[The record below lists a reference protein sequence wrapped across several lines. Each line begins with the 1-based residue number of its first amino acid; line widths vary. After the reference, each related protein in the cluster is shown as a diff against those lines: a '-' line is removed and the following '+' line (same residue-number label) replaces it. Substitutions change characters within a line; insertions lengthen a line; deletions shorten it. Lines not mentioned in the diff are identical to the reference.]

1 MAGKLA
7 LAALLALVALLAALA
22 AGWLS
27 AHAGDPADS
36 EDPAPLTLHL
46 EADSEVCTAG
56 SFTEVRWEISGGAA
70 PYETTLNG
78 QPVET
83 PSSAATIPCG
93 AALNIPDWLRGIVP
107 PAPVDVELL
116 VRDANGDAD
125 RERLTLQTAPSFPA
139 RPAYLHSALAD
150 KEDVRTALHL
160 SVRKFRT
167 ERDQERRYLVRW
179 RPIGEAEWRYDAFQ
193 ALNGSN
199 GRYDDWECDTNT
211 SGVRFEAQ
219 TARVRSFAERATPH
233 LLNWSDSVYTTTES
247 APLDLTAQVTHDTI
261 KLSWGPSVDGLTWDV
276 SLQRAPPDYVYRG
289 EWEQQRVSGRAPYE
303 ITYKG
308 LLPNTHYD
316 VRLSVGNSLT
326 VPAETLSVR
335 TAPSPPGW
343 SREPRRPQH
352 VETIAR
358 DDGIVV
364 AWDPPLEGSERRYEV
379 VLHEAGAPLSAPVSA
394 EPDDRRVFFERRT
407 PDRTYEVVVRHLGIE
422 NEEARI
428 VLQPESAKQE
438 GRTGGP
444 LPEWSV
450 VYRGRHE
457 ERGHEYAVDWREP
470 GTDVQVQWRQDGRWM
485 TRMAQRP
492 PLILYMAEP
501 EPYLFRMRRY
511 WQRQWSQW
519 STLRRAAVSPPAPAN
534 IEMWERSGAL
544 VIEWSDVRSRT
555 FGRYVDGYRVYLQ
568 RAGREEQV
576 FDAGTATHTEIPIAT
591 DGAEYR
597 VRVVSY
603 SDILGESDAG
613 ERTWS
618 QGAPPQL
625 TLYGSTSRSDRT
637 DICDPFYRIPALVWW
652 SISGGSAPYEIHVSD
667 RVAFETH
674 ARSGAIELVCE
685 VGGASDELRAVVAL
699 TDSIGRTDS
708 AVVQYKVAVRPD
720 DFALDDPSTGDW
732 WRMENQW
739 GLSLSVQRESLWLLW
754 RYWMMQPNGE
764 ISGPA
769 GPIVVR
775 WREAGSGAWA
785 SHEIDD
791 AIYDGTGGARWQLSE
806 LTPNT
811 AYEVQIAIRRI
822 LSGVDG
828 LVPLA
833 WTDVETV
840 KTFPDQ
846 IEADVASGDS
856 GVVVSWPA
864 VEGAWEYQV
873 ALHSDGVSWWRTYQ
887 PQGDVIEDVLFRGA
901 DWHAALWAEV
911 ITPPL
916 WRGEEQRR
924 PGFDHV
930 EPCCA

>member
-7 LAALLALVALLAALA
+7 RAALLALLAALA

-27 AHAGDPADS
+27 AHADV
-36 EDPAPLTLHL
+36 EDPAPLTLQL
-46 EADSEVCTAG
+46 KADSQTCTAG
-56 SFTEVRWEISGGAA
+56 SFTEVHWAISGGAA
-70 PYETTLNG
+70 PYEATLNS
-78 QPVET
+78 QPVDA
-83 PSSAATIPCG
+83 PSGAATIPCG
-93 AALNIPDWLRGIVP
+93 PALDTPDWLRGIVP
-107 PAPVDVELL
+107 PSQIDAELL
-116 VRDANGDAD
+116 VRDASGDAV
-125 RERLTLQTAPSFPA
+125 RERLALQTAPPFPA
-139 RPAYLHSALAD
+139 RPAYLHSAFAG
-150 KEDVRTALHL
+150 EADVRTALHV

-179 RPIGEAEWRYDAFQ
+179 RPTGEAEWRYDAFR

-199 GRYDDWECDTNT
+199 RRYDDWERDTNT

-219 TARVRSFAERATPH
+219 AARVRSFAEQATPD
-233 LLNWSDSVYTTTES
+233 LLDWSDSAYTTTES

-261 KLSWGPSVDGLTWDV
+261 KLSWGPNVDGLAWKV

-289 EWEQQRVSGRAPYE
+289 EWEEQRVSGRAPYE
-303 ITYKG
+303 ITYEG

-335 TAPSPPGW
+335 TKPPPPDW
-343 SREPRRPQH
+343 SQEPRRPQN
-352 VETIAR
+352 VETVAR
-358 DDGIVV
+358 DDGIAVV
-364 AWDPPLEGSERRYEV
+364 WDPPLEGSERRYEV
-379 VLHEAGAPLSAPVSA
+379 VLHEAGAPPSPPISA
-394 EPDDRRVFFERRT
+394 EPDDRRVFFERRL

-428 VLQPESAKQE
+428 VLQPESAKKE

-450 VYRGRHE
+450 VYRGHHE
-457 ERGHEYAVDWREP
+457 QRGHEYAVDWTEP

-485 TRMAQRP
+485 TRMEQRP

-519 STLRRAAVSPPAPAN
+519 STLRRAAASPPAPT
-534 IEMWERSGAL
+534 IVEMWERYGAL
-544 VIEWSDVRSRT
+544 VVKWSNVRSRT
-555 FGRYVDGYRVYLQ
+555 LGRYVDGYRVYLR
-568 RAGREEQV
+568 RAGHEEQV
-576 FDAGTATHTEIPIAT
+576 FDAGSATHTEIPIAT

-603 SDILGESDAG
+603 SDILGESDAE
-613 ERTWS
+613 ERIWS

-625 TLYGSTSRSDRT
+625 TLHRSTYSSDRT
-637 DICDPFYRIPALVWW
+637 GVCDPFYRIPALAWW
-652 SISGGSAPYEIHVSD
+652 SISGGSAPYEIRVND
-667 RVAFETH
+667 RAAFETH
-674 ARSGAIELVCE
+674 ARSGAIELMCE
-685 VGGASDELRAVVAL
+685 VGEAGGELSAVAAL
-699 TDSIGRTDS
+699 TDSSGRADS
-708 AVVQYKVAVRPD
+708 AVVQYEIAVRPN
-720 DFALDDPSTGDW
+720 DFAAGASESDIW
-732 WRMENQW
+732 WRAEDQL
-739 GLSLSVQRESLWLLW
+739 GLGLSVQRESLWLLW
-754 RYWMMQPNGE
+754 NYWTLQPNGVL
-764 ISGPA
+764 SGPG

-775 WREAGSGAWA
+775 WREADSGAWL
-785 SHEIDD
+785 SREITEPV
-791 AIYDGTGGARWQLSE
+791 YDGTGRARWQLSG

-811 AYEVQIAIRRI
+811 TYEVQIAAQRT
-822 LSGVDG
+822 LADEDG
-828 LVPLA
+828 LVPPA

-840 KTFPDQ
+840 RTFPDN
-846 IEADVASGDS
+846 IEANVKPDSS

-864 VEGAWEYQV
+864 VKGAWEYQV
-873 ALHSDGVSWWRTYQ
+873 ALHGDGVSWWRTYQ
-887 PQGDVIEDVLFRGA
+887 PQGGEIEEMLFLET